1 MIHHVS
7 RILKIYQ
14 IDCVL
19 IQNEHTIAEYVCIA
33 YTTFTTTIT
42 NTTASLN
49 FAASD
54 HEWRTENPI
63 QMNQYGCRT
72 LINGIKAF
80 AHEHNVA

>member
-1 MIHHVS
+1 MWLSAHDELQPESRRLQTQNELKRSNDDSS
-7 RILKIYQ
+7 RITNIEIYQ

-19 IQNEHTIAEYVCIA
+19 IQNEHTKAEYVCIA

-54 HEWRTENPI
+54 
-63 QMNQYGCRT
+63 
-72 LINGIKAF
+72 NG
-80 AHEHNVA
+80 